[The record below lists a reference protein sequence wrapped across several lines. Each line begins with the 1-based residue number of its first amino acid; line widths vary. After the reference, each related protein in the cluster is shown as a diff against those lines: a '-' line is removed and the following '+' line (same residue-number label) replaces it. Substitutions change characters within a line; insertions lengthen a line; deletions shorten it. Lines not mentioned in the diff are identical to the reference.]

1 MRNVASLFTAK
12 VAKIGRPSHFEEI
25 LLPFS
30 AFVKFEVALLTPQ
43 LRNKQSLY
51 FHCINNICTL
61 TAMKKKL
68 IRIPELAS
76 LTHYT
81 HFVGYYP
88 EHVGGI

>member
-1 MRNVASLFTAK
+1 MRNVAYLLTAK
-12 VAKIGRPSHFEEI
+12 VVKIGRPSHFEKI

-30 AFVKFEVALLTPQ
+30 AFVKFQVALLTPQ
-43 LRNKQSLY
+43 LTNKQFLY

-76 LTHYT
+76 LTH
-81 HFVGYYP
+81 FVGY
-88 EHVGGI
+88 VKNINCNNSD

>member
-1 MRNVASLFTAK
+1 MCNVAYLLTAK
-12 VAKIGRPSHFEEI
+12 VVKIGRPSHFEEI

-51 FHCINNICTL
+51 FHCINNICML
-61 TAMKKKL
+61 TDMKKKL

-76 LTHYT
+76 LTH
-81 HFVGYYP
+81 FVGYIKY
-88 EHVGGI
+88 